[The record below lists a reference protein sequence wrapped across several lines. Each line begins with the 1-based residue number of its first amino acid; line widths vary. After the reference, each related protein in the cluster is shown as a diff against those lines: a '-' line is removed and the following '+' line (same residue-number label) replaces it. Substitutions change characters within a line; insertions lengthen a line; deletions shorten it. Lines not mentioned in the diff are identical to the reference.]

1 MNRSILTLLFLFGPG
16 ILRAGNTAGSSQSPK
31 LVVVIVI
38 DQMRA
43 DYLDR
48 FADLFGGG
56 GFNLVTKKGAV
67 FTNCAYG
74 YSSTYTGPGHA
85 TILSGIPV
93 RDGGIIGNEW
103 YDRKKQ
109 RVVYCVEDSSVNS
122 VGISAEQSAGRM
134 SPANFL
140 GSTLGDQLLDV
151 SPSSR
156 VIGIAIKDRGAILLA
171 GRHPT
176 GALWFDPQSGKWIS
190 SSYYYRALPSWVVRF
205 NAANIAKGYI
215 GRTWTPLLPDSCYAR
230 AGADDA
236 PGEGT
241 LPGEERPVFPHVIHD
256 LAGRGVSSSSFR
268 RFDAVLPTPF
278 GDELTVKFMEAALV
292 GEELGRRGVTDLL
305 AVSFSSL
312 DYCGHIFGPDSR
324 EMEDLVV
331 RLDGSL
337 RELFSFIDARI
348 GLGNVEIVLT
358 ADHGVCPLPEK
369 KITKDAMRIDPKDFL
384 LDVRVRVGQEL
395 NYNEGDDNL
404 ILALSNSFLYLDRKK
419 IESRGFML
427 ANFEKVVV
435 GAASRERGVLR
446 CYTREELENAFAG
459 AGSRDTAGQ
468 LIAKS
473 LNPGRSGE
481 IAVLINE
488 YSFFSGGTTGTTHG
502 SPWYYDRHVPLLF
515 FGPGITPGRYG
526 AWSRPNDIAPTL
538 AKLLGVPPP
547 PGSDG
552 TVLGILSDD
561 GPGAAAKILQVKK

>member
-1 MNRSILTLLFLFGPG
+1 MTRFILAFIFLLGPG
-16 ILRAGNTAGSSQSPK
+16 LLRAGTPAGSSQAPK

-48 FADLFGGG
+48 FADLYGESGFGI
-56 GFNLVTKKGAV
+56 LTTKGAV
-67 FTNCAYG
+67 FTDCAYG
-74 YSSTYTGPGHA
+74 YASTYTGPGHA

-93 RDGGIIGNEW
+93 RVGGIIGNEW
-103 YDRKKQ
+103 YDRNKQ
-109 RVVYCVEDSSVNS
+109 RVVYCVEDSSVKS
-122 VGISAEQSAGRM
+122 VGISPEQSAGRM
-134 SPANFL
+134 SPVNFQ
-140 GSTLGDQLLDV
+140 GSTLGDQLLDA

-176 GALWFDPQSGKWIS
+176 GAIWFDPQSGKWIS
-190 SSYYYRALPSWVVRF
+190 SSYYYRALPSWVGRF
-205 NAANIAKGYI
+205 NAANIAEGYL

-241 LPGEERPVFPHVIHD
+241 LPGEDRPVFPHVVRD
-256 LAGRGVSSSSFR
+256 LAGGGISSNSLR

-278 GDELTVKFMEAALV
+278 GDELTVKFAEAALE
-292 GEELGRRGVTDLL
+292 GEELGQRGVPDLL

-324 EMEDLVV
+324 EMEDLLV
-331 RLDGSL
+331 RLDRSL
-337 RELFSFIDARI
+337 RELFSFIDARV
-348 GLGNVEIVLT
+348 GLGNVAIVLT

-369 KITKDAMRIDPKDFL
+369 KIAKDAMRIDPKDFL
-384 LDVRVRVGQEL
+384 TDVKVRVGQEL
-395 NYNEGDDNL
+395 NYNEGDENL

-419 IESRGFML
+419 IESRGFTF
-427 ANFEKVVV
+427 ANFEKVVI
-435 GAASRERGVLR
+435 GAASSQKGVVR
-446 CYTREELENAFAG
+446 CYTRGELESLSAG
-459 AGSRDTAGQ
+459 AGSDDLVGRRLAG
-468 LIAKS
+468 S
-473 LNPGRSGE
+473 LNDRRSGD
-481 IAVLINE
+481 IAVLIGE

-515 FGPGITPGRYG
+515 FGPGIAPGKYG
-526 AWSRPNDIAPTL
+526 AGARPNDIAPTL

-552 TVLGILSDD
+552 TVLGIFPGD
-561 GPGAAAKILQVKK
+561 GPDAAATLLQGKK